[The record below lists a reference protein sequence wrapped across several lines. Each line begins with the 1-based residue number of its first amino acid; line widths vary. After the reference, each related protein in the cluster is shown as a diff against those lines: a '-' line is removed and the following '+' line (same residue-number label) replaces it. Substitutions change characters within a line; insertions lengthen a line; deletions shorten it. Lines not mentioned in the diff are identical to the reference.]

1 MTKKSRI
8 LHEVPLAKNS
18 LVLNSS
24 RQEGRSFLEE
34 RKNDFWEIETW
45 NGAAG
50 YKVRSKKY
58 RKPQQLPG
66 TNRGAAW

>member
-1 MTKKSRI
+1 
-8 LHEVPLAKNS
+8 
-18 LVLNSS
+18 LNSS

-34 RKNDFWEIETW
+34 RKNDFWETKTW
-45 NGAAG
+45 SGADG